1 MSCQVVRVEVIPM
14 VKRFE
19 FRLIDGSAP
28 SGQLEADDLIAL
40 VQSLKEVATKLGRDE
55 TEAELVGRPT
65 KRTQRLAKLNI
76 GLAPGSTRVLLQRTS
91 AGDAAL
97 DFDLD
102 EERSFDERFEEIV
115 SSIATDSRPDWV
127 SGSLSVAAGKL
138 RAALA
143 HAAPRVEFTV
153 DGWLQ
158 QRFSTDETH
167 KQTWFV
173 EDNSEDTTVHFVG
186 QLRAVN
192 LDSHR
197 LQVTDDVGNR
207 VALVDVDDDAQA
219 GRLLGA
225 YVSVVGAPERDA
237 KGRLSHIHRPVIE
250 AAPAPP
256 GAAGVRNVVPLGQI
270 LSRAEGPVAGGISD
284 LTETEASA
292 FLEAI
297 GR

>member
-1 MSCQVVRVEVIPM
+1 MAKQ
-14 VKRFE
+14 FE
-19 FRLIDGSAP
+19 FRLIDASAP

-76 GLAPGSTRVLLQRTS
+76 GLAPGSTRVLLQRTA
-91 AGDAAL
+91 AGDDAL

-102 EERSFDERFEEIV
+102 EERSFDERFEAIV
-115 SSIATDSRPDWV
+115 RSIAGDTRPEWV
-127 SGSLSVAAGKL
+127 SGPLSIAAGKL

-143 HAAPRVEFTV
+143 HAATKVEFTV
-153 DGWLQ
+153 DGQ
-158 QRFSTDETH
+158 AKQRFSTDATH
-167 KQTWFV
+167 RQTWLA
-173 EDNSEDTTVHFVG
+173 EDSLDDQMVHFVG

-207 VALVDVDDDAQA
+207 VALVDVADDAQA
-219 GRLLGA
+219 GRLLGR
-225 YVSVVGAPERDA
+225 YVSVVGSPERDA
-237 KGRLSHIHRPVIE
+237 KGRLSHIHRPVID

-256 GAAGVRNVVPLGQI
+256 GAVGVRNVVPLDQI

-284 LTETEASA
+284 LTEAEASA

>member
-1 MSCQVVRVEVIPM
+1 MAKQ
-14 VKRFE
+14 FE

-76 GLAPGSTRVLLQRTS
+76 GLAPGSTRVLLQRTA
-91 AGDAAL
+91 AGDDAL

-102 EERSFDERFEEIV
+102 EERSFDERFEAIV
-115 SSIATDSRPDWV
+115 SSIAADSRPDWV
-127 SGSLSVAAGKL
+127 PGPLAIAAGKL

-153 DGWLQ
+153 DGRV
-158 QRFSTDETH
+158 QRRFATEETH
-167 KQTWFV
+167 KQTWLADDSSD
-173 EDNSEDTTVHFVG
+173 EETVHFVG
-186 QLRAVN
+186 RLRAVN

-207 VALVDVDDDAQA
+207 VALVDVEEDAQA
-219 GRLLGA
+219 GRLLGG
-225 YVSVVGAPERDA
+225 YVAVAGSPEWDA
-237 KGRLSHIHRPVIE
+237 KGRLSHIHRAVID

-256 GAAGVRNVVPLGQI
+256 GSVGVRNAVPLDEI

-284 LTETEASA
+284 LTEDEAAA